1 MGIGGSLIKVKNN
14 TKLVWT
20 LNPAYSSIYSSLV
33 SLLSNKPFDFSYKVE
48 LIPNAATYSECVGCT
63 ADFLDPFLLQQSVRT
78 NSCFL
83 FLLII
88 AATSNPWDI
97 IHTFAWYFH
106 SPSHSKYFTTNPGTS
121 QKVLATCKGKR
132 DVSSLHDSFC
142 IIPWFTYFGIPEVFP
157 ESSLHGVHEFQ
168 APLS

>member
-33 SLLSNKPFDFSYKVE
+33 SLLSNKPFDFSYKVD
-48 LIPNAATYSECVGCT
+48 LIPNAATYSEFVLYT
-63 ADFLDPFLLQQSVRT
+63 ADFLDPFLLQQRVRT

-88 AATSNPWDI
+88 AATTTNPWDI
-97 IHTFAWYFH
+97 IHAFAWYFP
-106 SPSHSKYFTTNPGTS
+106 SPSHSSILPLILEQVKGLLPISKEKGMCCPCTT
-121 QKVLATCKGKR
+121 LFA
-132 DVSSLHDSFC
+132 
-142 IIPWFTYFGIPEVFP
+142 
-157 ESSLHGVHEFQ
+157 
-168 APLS
+168 